1 VYQRA
6 VSLLLNESPAK
17 LPDNP
22 VIQYHLGLASL
33 KAGHKDA
40 ARKALSA
47 AVNSPVSFTGEGE
60 ARRVLAE
67 LK

>member
-1 VYQRA
+1 M
-6 VSLLLNESPAK
+6 K

-33 KAGHKDA
+33 KVGDTNG
-40 ARKALSA
+40 ARKALTA
-47 AVNSPVSFTGEGE
+47 AVNAPAGFAGKDE
-60 ARRVLAE
+60 ARRALSE